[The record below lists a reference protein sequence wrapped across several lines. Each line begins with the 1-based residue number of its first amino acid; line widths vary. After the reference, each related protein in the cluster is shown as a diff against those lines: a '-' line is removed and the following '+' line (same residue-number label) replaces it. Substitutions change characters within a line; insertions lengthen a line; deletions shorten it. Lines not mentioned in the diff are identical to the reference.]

1 MRPLWKGAISFGLV
15 SIPVKMYA
23 ATEQKNVKFNYLH
36 RECKTPI
43 KYRKVCPSCDR
54 EVENDEIVRGYE
66 YQKGRYIVIEDE
78 DLENLP
84 LNTMR
89 TIDILDFVEL
99 EDIDPIYFVKSYFL
113 APEDYGK
120 KPYRLLFE
128 ALGNTGKIAVAKVFI
143 RSNEN
148 LVTLRRYRNG
158 IVMETMHYPDE
169 VRSPESIPELQEE
182 VAVHEQELEMA
193 ESLINNLSSKF
204 EPEKYKSNYREAL
217 LQVIQAKVEN
227 NQIEVPQVPQEEKV
241 IDLMEALKAS
251 LAATEGKGEK
261 PKTRTETSKTRTRK
275 KKVPQK
281 KEA

>member
-36 RECKTPI
+36 RVCKTPI
-43 KYRKVCPSCDR
+43 KYQKVCPACNR
-54 EVENDEIVRGYE
+54 EVEADEIVKGFE
-66 YQKGRYIVIEDE
+66 YQRGRYVVIEDE

-113 APEDYGK
+113 APEEYGK

-128 ALGNTGKIAVAKVFI
+128 ALGKTGKIAIAKVFI
-143 RSNEN
+143 RSREN
-148 LVTLRRYRNG
+148 LVALRRYQKG
-158 IVMETMHYPDE
+158 ILMETMLYPDE

-182 VAVHEQELEMA
+182 VPIHEKELQMA
-193 ESLINNLSSKF
+193 EDLINNLSTKF
-204 EPEKYKSNYREAL
+204 EPEKYKSDYREAL
-217 LQVIQAKVEN
+217 LQLIHAKVEN
-227 NQIEVPQVPQEEKV
+227 NQVEIPHAPREEKV

-251 LAATEGKGEK
+251 LAATEGQNEI
-261 PKTRTETSKTRTRK
+261 PK
-275 KKVPQK
+275 KKNRKRKAAKQ

>member
-15 SIPVKMYA
+15 NIPVKMYA

-43 KYRKVCPSCDR
+43 KYKKVCPACNR
-54 EVENDEIVRGYE
+54 EVEGDEIVKGFE
-66 YQKGRYIVIEDE
+66 YQKGRYVVIEDE

-84 LNTMR
+84 LSTMR

-120 KPYRLLFE
+120 KPYKLFFE
-128 ALGNTGKIAVAKVFI
+128 ALGKTGKIAVAKVFI
-143 RSNEN
+143 RSSEN
-148 LVTLRRYRNG
+148 LVTLRQYQKG

-182 VAVHEQELEMA
+182 VAVQEQELKMA

-204 EPEKYKSNYREAL
+204 MPEKYKSNYREAL
-217 LQVIQAKVEN
+217 LQVIHAKVED
-227 NQIEVPQVPQEEKV
+227 NQIDIPQVPQQEKV

-251 LAATEGKGEK
+251 LAATEGDTTKI
-261 PKTRTETSKTRTRK
+261 PKTKTRRK
-275 KKVPQK
+275 KVSKQ

>member
-43 KYRKVCPSCDR
+43 KYQKVCPACGK
-54 EVENDEIVRGYE
+54 EVSADEIVRGYE
-66 YQKGRYIVIEDE
+66 YQKGRYVVIEDE
-78 DLENLP
+78 DMENLP

-113 APEDYGK
+113 SPEEYGK
-120 KPYRLLFE
+120 KPYKLLFE
-128 ALGNTGKIAVAKVFI
+128 ALGKTGKIAVAKVFI
-143 RSNEN
+143 RSREN
-148 LVTLRRYRNG
+148 LVTLRRYRNCLL
-158 IVMETMHYPDE
+158 METMLYPDE
-169 VRSPESIPELQEE
+169 IRQPESIPELLEE
-182 VAVHEQELEMA
+182 VEIHENELTMA
-193 ESLINNLSSKF
+193 ESLITNLSSEFK
-204 EPEKYKSNYREAL
+204 PEKYKSDYREAL
-217 LQVIQAKVEN
+217 LKVIHAKIEN
-227 NQIEVPQVPQEEKV
+227 DEVATPKAPHEEKV

-251 LAATEGKGEK
+251 LAATEGKKEETK
-261 PKTRTETSKTRTRK
+261 KRKRKTAK
-275 KKVPQK
+275 Q

>member
-43 KYRKVCPSCDR
+43 KYKKVCPNCDR
-54 EVENDEIVRGYE
+54 EITQDEIVKGFE
-66 YQKGRYIVIEDE
+66 YQKGRYVIIEDE

-99 EDIDPIYFVKSYFL
+99 NDIDPIYFVKSYFL
-113 APEDYGK
+113 APEDFGK
-120 KPYRLLFE
+120 KPYKLLFE
-128 ALGNTGKIAVAKVFI
+128 ALGRTGKIAVAKVFI
-143 RSNEN
+143 RSREN
-148 LVTLRRYRNG
+148 LVTLRRYQNS
-158 IVMETMHYPDE
+158 ILMETMLYPDE
-169 VRSPESIPELQEE
+169 IRTPEAIPELQED
-182 VAVHEQELEMA
+182 VAVNDKELQMA
-193 ESLINNLSSKF
+193 ESLINNLSSRF
-204 EPEKYKSNYREAL
+204 EPEKYKSDYREAL
-217 LQVIQAKVEN
+217 LQVIHAKVEN
-227 NQIEVPQVPQEEKV
+227 NQVEIPQAPQQENV

-251 LAATEGKGEK
+251 LAVTETGKEK
-261 PKTRTETSKTRTRK
+261 PKTPRKRTSKSAKGTK
-275 KKVPQK
+275 AAK

>member
-36 RECKTPI
+36 RECKTPV
-43 KYRKVCPSCDR
+43 KYQKVCPACNR
-54 EVENDEIVRGYE
+54 EIEADEIVKGFE
-66 YQKGRYIVIEDE
+66 YQKGRYVVIEDE

-113 APEDYGK
+113 APEDFGK
-120 KPYRLLFE
+120 KPYKLLFE
-128 ALGNTGKIAVAKVFI
+128 ALGKTGKIAVAKVFI
-143 RSNEN
+143 RSREN
-148 LVTLRRYRNG
+148 LVTLRRYRDNCLL
-158 IVMETMHYPDE
+158 METMLYPDE
-169 VRSPESIPELQEE
+169 VRVPESIPELQED
-182 VAVHEQELEMA
+182 VAVHDKELQMA

-204 EPEKYKSNYREAL
+204 EPEKYKSDYREAL
-217 LQVIQAKVEN
+217 LQVIHAKVEN
-227 NQIEVPQVPQEEKV
+227 NQVEIPQAPQQEKV

-251 LAATEGKGEK
+251 LAATEGNREK
-261 PKTRTETSKTRTRK
+261 PKARKARTGK
-275 KKVPQK
+275 K